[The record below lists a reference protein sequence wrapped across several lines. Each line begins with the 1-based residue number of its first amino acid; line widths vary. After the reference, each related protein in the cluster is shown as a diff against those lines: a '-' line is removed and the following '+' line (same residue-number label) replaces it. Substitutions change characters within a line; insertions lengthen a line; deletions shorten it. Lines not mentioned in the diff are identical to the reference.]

1 SGTKWFSNTGQGQ
14 DLKTREAPVGFETD
28 TPKNSPNETEMTG
41 ILNVLTSHA
50 VVAVTAKR
58 LSTPVRGRTHVSRQ
72 SPNPRRRKGTAQG
85 PRGIQARD
93 RREVRHAILHHQL
106 GWKGCTS
113 ISLRGMGTD
122 RAEVGRALHL
132 QSYEEKVS
140 GSGELL
146 RTDGRDGRSG
156 TAADPATGKGQRA
169 GQGRGSGAGQS
180 DFPNRAKPG
189 SFPSGDRGAAVHV

>member
-1 SGTKWFSNTGQGQ
+1 
-14 DLKTREAPVGFETD
+14 
-28 TPKNSPNETEMTG
+28 MTG
-41 ILNVLTSHA
+41 ILNVLTSLA

-122 RAEVGRALHL
+122 RAEAGRALHF

-140 GSGELL
+140 GPGELL
-146 RTDGRDGRSG
+146 RPDGRDGWSGPVADAAVVTGIGADQRRSRR
-156 TAADPATGKGQRA
+156 DRQSYPS
-169 GQGRGSGAGQS
+169 RGSQPVS
-180 DFPNRAKPG
+180 VPHR
-189 SFPSGDRGAAVHV
+189 DRGATVHT